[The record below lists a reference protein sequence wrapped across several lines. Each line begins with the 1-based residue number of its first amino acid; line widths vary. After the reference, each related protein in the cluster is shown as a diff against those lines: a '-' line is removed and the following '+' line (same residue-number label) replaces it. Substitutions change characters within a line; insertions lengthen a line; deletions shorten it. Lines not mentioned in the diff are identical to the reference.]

1 MDWFFLRHFKKDL
14 NFFFSFVVSLRERNH
29 IIRAIVFQTML
40 ITQSHVYGSG
50 LPPKIKALLYW
61 FILEKKNLN
70 QHKEERS
77 PLEHQSSVL
86 FLLFFFL
93 LFVFVFAF
101 FFCIAVNWKSS
112 TVRYR
117 IDVAIIIAAFLLC
130 YLPGWLMGFCRQFVP
145 GIDVQAEVVHATTC
159 IFFPLSSSCNPIIYS
174 ICKREFRATIKKMSK
189 KLDFVD
195 ILSTTITTS

>member
-1 MDWFFLRHFKKDL
+1 
-14 NFFFSFVVSLRERNH
+14 
-29 IIRAIVFQTML
+29 ML

-50 LPPKIKALLYW
+50 LPPKVKALLYW
-61 FILEKKNLN
+61 FILGKKNLN
-70 QHKEERS
+70 QHKEEKKPTGTPILGAFS
-77 PLEHQSSVL
+77 LVFFSS
-86 FLLFFFL
+86 FCFCFC
-93 LFVFVFAF
+93 F

-112 TVRYR
+112 TARYR
-117 IDVAIIIAAFLLC
+117 IDVAIIIAAFLSC

-174 ICKREFRATIKKMSK
+174 ICKREFRATIKNMLK

>member
-1 MDWFFLRHFKKDL
+1 
-14 NFFFSFVVSLRERNH
+14 
-29 IIRAIVFQTML
+29 ML

-112 TVRYR
+112 TARYR
-117 IDVAIIIAAFLLC
+117 IDVAIIIAAFLSC

-174 ICKREFRATIKKMSK
+174 ICKREFRATIKKMLK